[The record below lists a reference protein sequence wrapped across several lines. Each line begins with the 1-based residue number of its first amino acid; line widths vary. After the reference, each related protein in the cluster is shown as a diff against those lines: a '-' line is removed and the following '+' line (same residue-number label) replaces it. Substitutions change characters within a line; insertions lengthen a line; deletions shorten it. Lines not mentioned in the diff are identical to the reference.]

1 MEMATAFEGSMVRP
15 QDADYDRLRMV
26 FNGMIDGRPA
36 VIAQCK
42 TTADVAAAVDYARE
56 NELLVAVRSGG
67 HGVTGHGTVDGGI
80 VIDLR
85 PLCGVVV
92 DPERRIARVGGGATW
107 GVLDAAT
114 QEYGLAVTGGR
125 VPGTGVAGLTLGSG
139 SGWIERK
146 YGLTCD
152 SLRSVE
158 IVTASG
164 EVLRASP
171 TENEELFWGIRG
183 GGGNFGVATEFEFD
197 LHPVGP
203 LVYGGMLMHPPERG
217 VEILKL
223 QRDFMAEAPD
233 EINVGV
239 AFISAP
245 PEEFVPEPVRGQ
257 PIVGIVISYTGDP
270 AEGEEAL
277 RPIVEYGPPAMAMV
291 APMPYVALQGLL
303 APGAPEGMRNYWTSD
318 FLDMPDEACE
328 VFARYGNA
336 RPSPLAQAIMVPGGG
351 AIARVEDDAMAFG
364 QRHAPFNMHILTMW
378 EDPAEDERCISFTR
392 EFGAAMKPWVRGGA
406 YLNFIGEEGA
416 DRVREAF
423 GPEKYAR
430 LQALKE
436 TYDPTNLFRLNQNI
450 PPRERVGA

>member
-1 MEMATAFEGSMVRP
+1 MEMATAFGGRMVRP
-15 QDADYDRLRMV
+15 QDADYDSLRMV
-26 FNGMIDGRPA
+26 FNGMIDRRPE
-36 VIAQCK
+36 VIAQCA
-42 TTADVAAAVDYARE
+42 TTADVVAAVDYARE
-56 NELLVAVRSGG
+56 NGLLAAVRSGG
-67 HGVTGHGTVDGGI
+67 HSATGHGTCDGGI

-85 PLCGVVV
+85 PLCAVEV

-114 QEYGLAVTGGR
+114 QEHGLAVTGGR

-164 EVLRASP
+164 EVLRASA

-183 GGGNFGVATEFEFD
+183 GGGNFGVVTEFEFD
-197 LHPVGP
+197 LYPLGP
-203 LVYGGMLMHPPERG
+203 LVYGGMLMHPAERG
-217 VEILKL
+217 AEILKL

-233 EINVGV
+233 EVNVCV

-257 PIVGIVISYTGDP
+257 PVVGIVVSYTGDP
-270 AEGEEAL
+270 AVGEEAL
-277 RPIVEYGPPAMAMV
+277 RPIVEFGPPAIAMV

-336 RPSPLAQAIMVPGGG
+336 RPSPLAQAIMIPGGG
-351 AIARVEDDAMAFG
+351 AITRVGDEEMAFG
-364 QRHAPFNMHILTMW
+364 QRQAPFNMHLLTMW
-378 EDPAEDERCISFTR
+378 EDPADDERCIAFTR

-406 YLNFIGEEGA
+406 YLNFIGEEGG

-423 GPEKYAR
+423 GAEKYAR

-450 PPRERVGA
+450 PPREAVSA

>member
-1 MEMATAFEGSMVRP
+1 
-15 QDADYDRLRMV
+15 
-26 FNGMIDGRPA
+26 
-36 VIAQCK
+36 
-42 TTADVAAAVDYARE
+42 
-56 NELLVAVRSGG
+56 
-67 HGVTGHGTVDGGI
+67 
-80 VIDLR
+80 
-85 PLCGVVV
+85 VV
-92 DPERRIARVGGGATW
+92 
-107 GVLDAAT
+107 DAAT
-114 QEYGLAVTGGR
+114 QEHGLAVTGGR

-164 EVLRASP
+164 EVLRASAS
-171 TENEELFWGIRG
+171 ENEELFWGIRG
-183 GGGNFGVATEFEFD
+183 GGGNFGVVTEFEFD
-197 LHPVGP
+197 LHPLGP
-203 LVYGGMLMHPPERG
+203 LVYGGMLMHPAERG

-233 EINVGV
+233 EVNVGV

-245 PEEFVPEPVRGQ
+245 PEDFVPEPVRGQ
-257 PIVGIVISYTGDP
+257 PVVGIIVSYTGDP
-270 AEGEEAL
+270 AAGEEAL
-277 RPIVEYGPPAMAMV
+277 RPIVEYGPPAIAMV
-291 APMPYVALQGLL
+291 APMPYVAFQGLL

-364 QRHAPFNMHILTMW
+364 QRHAPFNMHVLTMW
-378 EDPAEDERCISFTR
+378 EDPADDERCISFTR

-406 YLNFIGEEGA
+406 YLNFIGEEGG

>member
-1 MEMATAFEGSMVRP
+1 MEMATAFGGSMVRP

-26 FNGMIDGRPA
+26 FNGMIDRRPE
-36 VIAQCK
+36 VIAQCR

-67 HGVTGHGTVDGGI
+67 HAVTGHGTCDGGI

-85 PLCGVVV
+85 PLCGVEV

-107 GVLDAAT
+107 GVVDAAT
-114 QEYGLAVTGGR
+114 QEHGLAVTGGR

-183 GGGNFGVATEFEFD
+183 GGGNFGVVTEFEFD
-197 LHPVGP
+197 LHPLGP

-217 VEILKL
+217 AEILKL

-233 EINVGV
+233 EVNVGV
-239 AFISAP
+239 ALHLGAS
-245 PEEFVPEPVRGQ
+245 RG
-257 PIVGIVISYTGDP
+257 
-270 AEGEEAL
+270 L
-277 RPIVEYGPPAMAMV
+277 RARA
-291 APMPYVALQGLL
+291 
-303 APGAPEGMRNYWTSD
+303 GARAAGRRHHR
-318 FLDMPDEACE
+318 L
-328 VFARYGNA
+328 VHR
-336 RPSPLAQAIMVPGGG
+336 RP
-351 AIARVEDDAMAFG
+351 R
-364 QRHAPFNMHILTMW
+364 
-378 EDPAEDERCISFTR
+378 
-392 EFGAAMKPWVRGGA
+392 
-406 YLNFIGEEGA
+406 
-416 DRVREAF
+416 
-423 GPEKYAR
+423 
-430 LQALKE
+430 
-436 TYDPTNLFRLNQNI
+436 
-450 PPRERVGA
+450 